1 MKTYWVTYQRYMTE
15 MEEVTI
21 AVEADNEEQ
30 ALEKAQQGDGD
41 EVDWNTWD
49 RTSEEEYWDNV
60 EINEE
65 KEMNF
70 IKGDKKDEYIHIGK

>member
-21 AVEADNEEQ
+21 SVEADNEEQ

-65 KEMNF
+65 KDMNF
-70 IKGDKKDEYIHIGK
+70 IKGDENA

>member
-65 KEMNF
+65 KDMNF
-70 IKGDKKDEYIHIGK
+70 IKGEENGTVSQSL

>member
-30 ALEKAQQGDGD
+30 ALEKAKQGDGD
-41 EVDWNTWD
+41 EVEWNTWD
-49 RTSEEEYWDNV
+49 RTSEEDYWDNV

-65 KEMNF
+65 KDMNF
-70 IKGDKKDEYIHIGK
+70 IKGDENA

>member
-15 MEEVTI
+15 MEDVTI

-30 ALEKAQQGDGD
+30 ALEKAKQGDGD
-41 EVDWNTWD
+41 EVEWNTWD
-49 RTSEEEYWDNV
+49 RTSEEDYWDNV

-65 KEMNF
+65 KDMNF
-70 IKGDKKDEYIHIGK
+70 IKGDENA

>member
-30 ALEKAQQGDGD
+30 ALEKAKQGDGD
-41 EVDWNTWD
+41 EVEWNTWD
-49 RTSEEEYWDNV
+49 RTSEEDYWDNV

-65 KEMNF
+65 KDMNF
-70 IKGDKKDEYIHIGK
+70 IKGDENGTVSQSL

>member
-41 EVDWNTWD
+41 EVEWNTWD
-49 RTSEEEYWDNV
+49 RTSEEDYWDNV

-65 KEMNF
+65 KDMNF
-70 IKGDKKDEYIHIGK
+70 IKGDENA

>member
-70 IKGDKKDEYIHIGK
+70 IKGEENGTVSQSL

>member
-21 AVEADNEEQ
+21 AVEAENEEQ

-70 IKGDKKDEYIHIGK
+70 IKGEENGTVSQSL

>member
-21 AVEADNEEQ
+21 AVEAKNEKQ
-30 ALEKAQQGDGD
+30 ALQKAQQGDGE
-41 EVDWNTWD
+41 EVEWNTWD
-49 RTSEEEYWDNV
+49 RTSQEDYWDNV

-65 KEMNF
+65 KDMNF
-70 IKGDKKDEYIHIGK
+70 IKGEENA

>member
-30 ALEKAQQGDGD
+30 ALEKAQQGDGE
-41 EVDWNTWD
+41 EVEWNTWD
-49 RTSEEEYWDNV
+49 RTSQEDYWDNV

-65 KEMNF
+65 KDMNF
-70 IKGDKKDEYIHIGK
+70 IKGEENGTVSQSL

>member
-21 AVEADNEEQ
+21 AVEAKNEKQ
-30 ALEKAQQGDGD
+30 ALQKAQQGDGE
-41 EVDWNTWD
+41 EVEWNTWD
-49 RTSEEEYWDNV
+49 RTSQEDYWDNV

-65 KEMNF
+65 KDMNF
-70 IKGDKKDEYIHIGK
+70 IKGDENGTVSQSL

>member
-41 EVDWNTWD
+41 EVEWNTWD
-49 RTSEEEYWDNV
+49 RTSEEDYWDNV

-65 KEMNF
+65 KDMNF
-70 IKGDKKDEYIHIGK
+70 IKGEENA

>member
-21 AVEADNEEQ
+21 AVEAKNEKQ
-30 ALEKAQQGDGD
+30 ALQKAQQGDGE
-41 EVDWNTWD
+41 EVEWNTWD
-49 RTSEEEYWDNV
+49 RTSQEDYWDNV

-65 KEMNF
+65 KDMNF
-70 IKGDKKDEYIHIGK
+70 IKGDENA

>member
-21 AVEADNEEQ
+21 AVEADNEKQ

-70 IKGDKKDEYIHIGK
+70 IKGEENGTVSQSL